1 MTVFVYSNFTPAA
14 FVELLRTNY
23 YHLFNLSLQ
32 CEKFT
37 VASIVPLEGSLSLS
51 ACRKKIPER
60 EQRKND

>member
-1 MTVFVYSNFTPAA
+1 MAVFVYANFTPAV

-23 YHLFNLSLQ
+23 YHIFNLRLQ

-37 VASIVPLEGSLSLS
+37 VASIVSLEGSLSLS

-60 EQRKND
+60 ATEE